1 MRLIKDIEIE
11 LDEEE
16 ILRLLSS
23 KKGNRSKK
31 KASSILTDNIRE
43 AMKSSLE
50 LIKPKAIY
58 DIVDSSSLNPR
69 FLFKKSEKT
78 ILAVCTIGRD
88 LETRGSQFISR
99 GELSKGVIIDA
110 IASHAAE
117 KTAECVNR
125 IILENLK
132 DEIAEKLVTSRFS
145 PGYCQW
151 ELDKGQEM
159 IFNLVSTEKIGVSL
173 SDSKMMHPIKSVSFA
188 VNIGEEIDQE
198 LGERGCE
205 TCDMVNCA
213 YRRVKDN

>member
-88 LETRGSQFISR
+88 LETRGSQFISK

-117 KTAECVNR
+117 QTAEHVNKT
-125 IILENLK
+125 IIEDIK
-132 DEIAEKLVTSRFS
+132 DGIKGKKVTLRFS

-151 ELDKGQEM
+151 ELGKGQEM
-159 IFNLVSTEKIGVSL
+159 IFNLLETDKIGVTL
-173 SDSKMMHPIKSVSFA
+173 SESMLMTPIKSVSFA
-188 VNIGEEIDQE
+188 INIGEEIDDE
-198 LGERGCE
+198 LGSRDCE
-205 TCDMVNCA
+205 TCSMVNCA
-213 YRRVKDN
+213 YRRTKKF

>member
-11 LDEEE
+11 LAEEE

-31 KASSILTDNIRE
+31 KASSILIDNIRE

-58 DIVDSSSLNPR
+58 DIVDSSSLNPK
-69 FLFKKSEKT
+69 FLFNKSEKT

-88 LETRGSQFISR
+88 LETRGSQFISE

-117 KTAECVNR
+117 QTAEFVNKT
-125 IILENLK
+125 IIKDIK
-132 DEIAEKLVTSRFS
+132 DEIKGKKVTLRFS

-151 ELDKGQEM
+151 ELGKGQEM
-159 IFNLVSTEKIGVSL
+159 IFNLLETNKIGVTL
-173 SDSKMMHPIKSVSFA
+173 SESMLMTPIKSVSFA
-188 VNIGEEIDQE
+188 LNIGEEIDDE
-198 LGERGCE
+198 LGSRDCE
-205 TCDMVNCA
+205 TCSMVNCA
-213 YRRVKDN
+213 YRRTKNF

>member
-1 MRLIKDIEIE
+1 MRLIKDIDIE

-31 KASSILTDNIRE
+31 KASSILIDNIRDT
-43 AMKSSLE
+43 MKSSLE

-58 DIVDSSSLNPR
+58 DIVDSSSLNPK

-88 LETRGSQFISR
+88 LENKGSQFISK

-117 KTAECVNR
+117 QTAEYVNKT
-125 IILENLK
+125 IIEDIK
-132 DEIAEKLVTSRFS
+132 YEIKGKKVTLRFS

-151 ELDKGQEM
+151 ELGKGQEM
-159 IFNLVSTEKIGVSL
+159 IFNLLETDKIGVTL
-173 SDSKMMHPIKSVSFA
+173 SESMLMTPIKSVSFA
-188 VNIGEEIDQE
+188 INIGEEIDDE
-198 LGERGCE
+198 LGSRDCE
-205 TCDMVNCA
+205 TCSMVNCA
-213 YRRVKDN
+213 YRRTKKF